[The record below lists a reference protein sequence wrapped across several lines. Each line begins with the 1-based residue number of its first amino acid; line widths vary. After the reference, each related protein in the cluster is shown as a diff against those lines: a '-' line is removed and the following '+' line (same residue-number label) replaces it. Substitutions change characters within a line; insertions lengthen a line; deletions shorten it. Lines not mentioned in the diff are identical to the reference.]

1 MRFYVLYPQNL
12 QKEAGAQPYANTKV
26 ERKLVHQA
34 VLCRKKQDKQ
44 KVGAAQQQG
53 DSRFAARAVPL
64 VPDIGRKP
72 YAQAC
77 HSPDAGPSGPETGK
91 QQKYGGE
98 HKRRHTGLPVQLPAV
113 TPPALCRCGPLCRP
127 IGTAFCPFQK
137 YHFGWRSLI

>member
-53 DSRFAARAVPL
+53 DSRFAARAVPARPRHRPEAHMHRL
-64 VPDIGRKP
+64 ATAQTPGHPARKP
-72 YAQAC
+72 GSSRNTAVNT
-77 HSPDAGPSGPETGK
+77 SAGTPAFQCSFMLSHLLPCAAVFRFAVPLEPPS
-91 QQKYGGE
+91 
-98 HKRRHTGLPVQLPAV
+98 V
-113 TPPALCRCGPLCRP
+113 
-127 IGTAFCPFQK
+127 PFK
-137 YHFGWRSLI
+137 NSFGWMSLI